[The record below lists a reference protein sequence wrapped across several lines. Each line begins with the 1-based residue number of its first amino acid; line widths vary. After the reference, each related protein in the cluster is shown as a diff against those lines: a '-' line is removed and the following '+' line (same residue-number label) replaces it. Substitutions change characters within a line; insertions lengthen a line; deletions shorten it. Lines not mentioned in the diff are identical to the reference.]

1 MAGLYKNEMHNKK
14 SKQSKRGD
22 ATATDNK
29 ATAVGRQRMFPRVN
43 NQASRYKLLTTVKK
57 YTLHKSFQDFI

>member
-1 MAGLYKNEMHNKK
+1 MRCTIK
-14 SKQSKRGD
+14 SPSRGD

-57 YTLHKSFQDFI
+57 YTLQKVFKTLDKASTP